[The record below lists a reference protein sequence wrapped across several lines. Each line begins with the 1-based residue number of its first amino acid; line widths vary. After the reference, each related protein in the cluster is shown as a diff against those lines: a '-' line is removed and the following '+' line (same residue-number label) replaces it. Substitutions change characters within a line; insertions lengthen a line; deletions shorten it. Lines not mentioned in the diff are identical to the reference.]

1 MLSLL
6 STLSELVGKAFA
18 EQGLDPAFG
27 KVSISDRLDLCQ
39 FQCNGALAAAKVA
52 QKNPRAIAE
61 AVVSHLKNNI
71 MFARVDI
78 AGPGFIN
85 LVLSDKYLGE
95 FLGQVALDDRC
106 GVPVFNS
113 GDTVILDYGGP
124 NVAKSM
130 HVGHLRSSIIGDS
143 VRRILSFA
151 GYKTIGDI
159 HLGDW
164 GTQNGMVIS
173 ELEMRHPDWVYFD
186 KDFTGPYPSVS
197 PVSMDDLEEIYPAA
211 SKACKEHENR
221 LLKAQQA
228 TVDLQNKRAGYYA
241 LWQHFVTVSILSMK
255 RNFEVLNVHF
265 DLWKGESSVHDLI
278 KGMVSSLQQRG
289 FAVEDDGAVVI
300 PVKTNE
306 DDKKYPPLILYKR
319 DGAVMYGTTD
329 LATIVERV
337 RDFNP
342 AKIVYV
348 VDQRQS
354 LHFEQVFRAARL
366 CGLVSPETE
375 LTHAGFGTMN
385 GRDGKPFKTREG
397 GVMKLEDLIAM
408 GVQKAEER
416 LSEANIG
423 ADLGEEERRDIAMKV
438 AVAAIK
444 FADLQNDRIADYI
457 FDLDRLT
464 RFEGKTGPYLLYQA
478 VRIKSLLEKAGGVR
492 RGAKII
498 PTEADRSLWLL
509 LTELPE
515 ILGVATRNYAP
526 HILCDHAFRL
536 AQAFSAFYGNTHI
549 LSEPHEEQKA
559 SWLVLCHSV
568 LAQIELLL
576 GLTGIDVPERM

>member
-1 MLSLL
+1 MMLSLL
-6 STLSELVGKAFA
+6 SNLSELVGGAFA

-52 QKNPRAIAE
+52 QKNPRLIAD
-61 AVVSHLKNNI
+61 AVVSLLKNNSI
-71 MFARVDI
+71 FARVDI

-85 LVLSDKYLGE
+85 FVLTDKYLGE
-95 FLGQVALDDRC
+95 FLGQVALDERC
-106 GVPVFNS
+106 GVPVFNL

-173 ELEMRHPDWVYFD
+173 ELELRHPDWVYFD
-186 KDFTGPYPSVS
+186 KDFKGPYPPES
-197 PVSMDDLEEIYPAA
+197 PVSMEDLEEIYPAA
-211 SKACKEHENR
+211 SKACKEDETR

-255 RNFEVLNVHF
+255 RNFEILNVHF

-278 KGMVSSLQQRG
+278 KGMVSDLQERG

-342 AKIVYV
+342 SKIVYV
-348 VDQRQS
+348 VDQRQN
-354 LHFEQVFRAARL
+354 LHFEQVFRAARR
-366 CGLVSPETE
+366 CGLVLPTTE

-423 ADLGEEERRDIAMKV
+423 ANLSEDERRDISMKV

-478 VRIKSLLEKAGGVR
+478 VRIKSLLEKAGGAR
-492 RGAKII
+492 DAKII
-498 PTEADRSLWLL
+498 LTDADRSLWLL

-549 LSEPHEEQKA
+549 LSEPDEEQKA
-559 SWLVLCHSV
+559 SWLVLCRSV

-576 GLTGIDVPERM
+576 GLTGVKIPARM